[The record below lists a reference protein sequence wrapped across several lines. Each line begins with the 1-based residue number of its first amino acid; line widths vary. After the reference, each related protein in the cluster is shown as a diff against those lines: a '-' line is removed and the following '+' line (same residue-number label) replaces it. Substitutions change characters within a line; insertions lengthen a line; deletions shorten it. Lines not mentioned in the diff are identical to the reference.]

1 MLNDCVHAARFVTKT
16 NTTQVETFK
25 SAGQGSLGQIV
36 NGQVYLCQASAKT
49 HTLNTEFSLAGVR
62 KLPSIDIIYDHQDAG
77 VHLYDA
83 SIAAGVQGI
92 VVRSEERGVGKECV
106 SKCRYRG

>member
-25 SAGQGSLGQIV
+25 SADQGSLGQLV

-49 HTLNTEFSLAGVR
+49 HPLTTDFSLAGLR
-62 KLPSIDIIYDHQDAG
+62 KLPSIDIIYDHQDACVHVYADYIHAAAPGIG
-77 VHLYDA
+77 VAA
-83 SIAAGVQGI
+83 SRQD
-92 VVRSEERGVGKECV
+92 
-106 SKCRYRG
+106 

>member
-62 KLPSIDIIYDHQDAG
+62 KLPSIDIIYDHQDAS

-92 VVRSEERGVGKECV
+92 VVAACGKIGSASCRERVCQEG
-106 SKCRYRG
+106 